1 MIHFFKKNNSSDKK
15 INVFVK
21 KKKQHMNTKREFLI
35 KEICFPLYFKSVGF
49 F

>member
-21 KKKQHMNTKREFLI
+21 KKTTHEYKKGIF
-35 KEICFPLYFKSVGF
+35 Y
-49 F
+49 

>member
-1 MIHFFKKNNSSDKK
+1 MIHFLKKNNSSNKK
-15 INVFVK
+15 INVLL
-21 KKKQHMNTKREFLI
+21 KKKQHMNTKREFFI

>member
-1 MIHFFKKNNSSDKK
+1 MIHFYLKNNSSKKKK
-15 INVFVK
+15 IFV
-21 KKKQHMNTKREFLI
+21 KKKQHMNTKREFFI